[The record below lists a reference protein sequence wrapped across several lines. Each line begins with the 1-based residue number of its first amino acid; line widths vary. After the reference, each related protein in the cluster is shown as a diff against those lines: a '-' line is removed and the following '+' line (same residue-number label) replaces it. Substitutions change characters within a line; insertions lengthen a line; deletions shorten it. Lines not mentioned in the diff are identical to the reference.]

1 MDVVWIFESLRFCE
15 IKMRFNT
22 EHNFCVTL
30 ASQRS
35 RAAIVKREG
44 GGQGIPVEAIQVRKV
59 FRFARLRTGTDE
71 TVFP

>member
-35 RAAIVKREG
+35 RAAIVKRERG
-44 GGQGIPVEAIQVRKV
+44 GGAGNTSGGYSGSQSVQICKIEDRN
-59 FRFARLRTGTDE
+59 
-71 TVFP
+71 